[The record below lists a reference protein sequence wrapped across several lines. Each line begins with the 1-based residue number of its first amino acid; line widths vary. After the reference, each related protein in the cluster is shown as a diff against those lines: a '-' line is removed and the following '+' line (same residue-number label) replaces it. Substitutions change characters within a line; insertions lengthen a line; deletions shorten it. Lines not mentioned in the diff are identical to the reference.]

1 MRQSIVGRIKACS
14 SLLSSAATVTVL
26 GAVVLGVVAPRPA
39 HAVAIDDP
47 GVLSQSGPSR
57 RGVESA
63 TRAGQPITELTAE
76 AMYEFLLAEIA
87 LQRGQN
93 NVATQAYLDLARR
106 TKDPRVARRAAEVA
120 MHARMPNAAVEAARI
135 WFETDA
141 DSEDAL
147 RAYSSLLVATG
158 KLDEAEPHLRS
169 LIARKPD
176 GVGEQLLQLGQ
187 FLGSNQDKAAV
198 LRLVR
203 RLAEPHVQVAGARLA
218 VAQAAFAAED
228 DALALAEARAA
239 GKLRPGWEQA
249 ALVEGAILQR
259 RSVGES
265 IEHYRAF
272 LATYPKSR
280 QVRMQLAR
288 SLVSE
293 KNFDGARAQ
302 FQRLTTEHPNDPEVV
317 YAVGLLSMQLEDWP
331 LAETHLKHLLTLEF
345 RDHDLVRMYLGQI
358 AEERKDFAGALERYR
373 SVKGVEHL
381 LTAQIRQSNVIAKQG
396 DLNAARSILQ
406 QAPVTNN
413 QQRVQVILAETQLL
427 RDANKT
433 GEAFEVAERGLEKL
447 PNHPDLLYDH
457 AMLAEKLDRV
467 ELMEASLR
475 KVIAIQPDH
484 AHAHNA
490 LGYSLADRNLRLS
503 EARELIEKALKLSP
517 EDYFIIDSMGWV
529 LYRQG
534 DLQGALK
541 HLQRAYKGRPDA
553 EIAAHLGEV
562 LWQLGQ
568 RDEAQRV
575 WQEGSLKSPDNE
587 TLQKTIKRFRDATA
601 VK

>member
-1 MRQSIVGRIKACS
+1 MG
-14 SLLSSAATVTVL
+14 AATQTAL
-26 GAVVLGVVAPRPA
+26 
-39 HAVAIDDP
+39 AVAIDDP
-47 GVLSQSGPSR
+47 GVLSQSSPLR

-63 TRAGQPITELTAE
+63 GARVGQPITELTAE

-106 TKDPRVARRAAEVA
+106 TRDPRVARRAAEVA
-120 MHARMPNAAVEAARI
+120 MHARMPGAAVESARI
-135 WFETDA
+135 WFELEPGSD
-141 DSEDAL
+141 DAL

-169 LIARKPD
+169 LIARKPEEA
-176 GVGEQLLQLGQ
+176 GEQLQQLSQ
-187 FLGSNQDKAAV
+187 FLGSNKDKTAV
-198 LRLVR
+198 LRLVQ
-203 RLAEPHVQVAGARLA
+203 RLAAPHAQVAGARLA

-228 DALALAEARAA
+228 DAAALEEAREA

-249 ALVEGAILQR
+249 ALVEGAILQK
-259 RSVGES
+259 RSAGES
-265 IEHYRAF
+265 IGHYRAF
-272 LATYPKSR
+272 LKTYPKSR

-288 SLVSE
+288 ALVTE
-293 KNFDGARAQ
+293 KDYDGARGE
-302 FQRLTTEHPNDPEVV
+302 FQTLTKEYPNDPEVV

-331 LAETHLKHLLTLEF
+331 LAETHLNKLLTLEF

-358 AEERKDFAGALERYR
+358 AEERKDFPGALERYR
-373 SVKGVEHL
+373 SVSNVEHL
-381 LTAQIRQSNVIAKQG
+381 LTAQIRQANVIAKQG

-406 QAPVTNN
+406 QANVSNN
-413 QQRVQVILAETQLL
+413 QQRVQVFLAETQLL

-433 GEAFEVAERGLEKL
+433 SEAFEVTERALEKL

-467 ELMEASLR
+467 ELMESSLR

-490 LGYSLADRNLRLS
+490 LGYSLADRNLRLD
-503 EARELIEKALKLSP
+503 EARELIEKALKISP
-517 EDYFIIDSMGWV
+517 EDSFIIDSLGWV

-541 HLQRAYKGRPDA
+541 QLQRAYKGRPDA

-568 RDEAQRV
+568 RDEALRI
-575 WQEGSLKSPDNE
+575 WQEGSKKSPDNE

>member
-1 MRQSIVGRIKACS
+1 MG
-14 SLLSSAATVTVL
+14 AATQTAL
-26 GAVVLGVVAPRPA
+26 
-39 HAVAIDDP
+39 AVAIDDP
-47 GVLSQSGPSR
+47 GVLSQSSPLR
-57 RGVESA
+57 RGAESA
-63 TRAGQPITELTAE
+63 GARVGQPITELTAE

-106 TKDPRVARRAAEVA
+106 TRDPRVARRAAEVA
-120 MHARMPNAAVEAARI
+120 MHARMPGAAVESARI
-135 WFETDA
+135 WFELEPGSD
-141 DSEDAL
+141 DAL

-169 LIARKPD
+169 LIARKPEEA
-176 GVGEQLLQLGQ
+176 GEQLQQLSQ
-187 FLGSNQDKAAV
+187 FLGSNKDKTAV
-198 LRLVR
+198 LRLVQ
-203 RLAEPHVQVAGARLA
+203 RLAAPHAQVAGARLA

-228 DALALAEARAA
+228 DAAALEEAREA

-249 ALVEGAILQR
+249 ALVEGAILQK
-259 RSVGES
+259 RSAGES
-265 IEHYRAF
+265 IGHYRAF
-272 LATYPKSR
+272 LKTYPKSR

-288 SLVSE
+288 ALVTE
-293 KNFDGARAQ
+293 KDYDGARGE
-302 FQRLTTEHPNDPEVV
+302 FQTLTKEYPNDPEVV

-331 LAETHLKHLLTLEF
+331 LAETHLNKLLTLEF

-358 AEERKDFAGALERYR
+358 AEERKDFPGALERYR
-373 SVKGVEHL
+373 SVSNVEHL
-381 LTAQIRQSNVIAKQG
+381 LTAQIRQANVIAKQG

-406 QAPVTNN
+406 QANVSNN
-413 QQRVQVILAETQLL
+413 QQRVQVFLAETQLL

-433 GEAFEVAERGLEKL
+433 SEAFEVTERALEKL

-467 ELMEASLR
+467 ELMESSLR

-490 LGYSLADRNLRLS
+490 LGYSLADRNLRLD
-503 EARELIEKALKLSP
+503 EARELIEKALKISP
-517 EDYFIIDSMGWV
+517 EDSFIIDSLGWV

-534 DLQGALK
+534 DLPGALK
-541 HLQRAYKGRPDA
+541 QLQRAYKGRPDA

-568 RDEAQRV
+568 RDEALRI
-575 WQEGSLKSPDNE
+575 WQEGSKKSPDNE
-587 TLQKTIKRFRDATA
+587 TLQKTINRFRDATA

>member
-1 MRQSIVGRIKACS
+1 MKACS
-14 SLLSSAATVTVL
+14 SLLSS
-26 GAVVLGVVAPRPA
+26 VVLALGLVAVSAPIHLA
-39 HAVAIDDP
+39 HAVAVDDP
-47 GVLSQSGPSR
+47 GVLSQSSSPR
-57 RGVESA
+57 RGTAAAGAPS
-63 TRAGQPITELTAE
+63 GQPITELTAE
-76 AMYEFLLAEIA
+76 VMYEFLLAEIA
-87 LQRGQN
+87 LQRGQT

-106 TKDPRVARRAAEVA
+106 TRDPRVARRAAEVA
-120 MHARMPNAAVEAARI
+120 MHARMPNAAVEASRI
-135 WFETDA
+135 WYEVEPASD
-141 DSEDAL
+141 DAL

-158 KLDEAEPHLRS
+158 KLDEAEPHLRN
-169 LIARKPD
+169 LIARKPEET
-176 GVGEQLLQLGQ
+176 GEQLQQLSQ
-187 FLGSNQDKAAV
+187 FLGSNKDKGAV

-203 RLAEPHVQVAGARLA
+203 RLAEPHAQVPGARLA

-228 DALALAEARAA
+228 DALALEEARAA

-249 ALVEGAILQR
+249 SLVEGAVLQK

-265 IEHYRAF
+265 VNHYRAF
-272 LATYPKSR
+272 LTTYPKSR

-288 SLVSE
+288 ALVTE
-293 KNFDGARAQ
+293 RDYDGARAE
-302 FQRLTTEHPNDPEVV
+302 FQTLTKDHPNDPEVV
-317 YAVGLLSMQLEDWP
+317 YAVGLLSMQLEDWA
-331 LAETHLKHLLTLEF
+331 LAETHLKKLLTLEF

-358 AEERKDFAGALERYR
+358 AEERKDYAGALERYR
-373 SVKGVEHL
+373 SIKNVEHL
-381 LTAQIRQSNVIAKQG
+381 LTAQIRQANVIAKQG
-396 DLNAARSILQ
+396 DLGAARSILQ
-406 QAPVTNN
+406 QAHVGNN
-413 QQRVQVILAETQLL
+413 QQRVQVTLAETQLL
-427 RDANKT
+427 RDASKT
-433 GEAFEVAERGLEKL
+433 GDAFEVAERALEKL

-490 LGYSLADRNLRLS
+490 LGYSLADRNLRLD
-503 EARELIEKALKLSP
+503 EARELIEKALKISP
-517 EDYFIIDSMGWV
+517 EDYFIVDSMGWV

-562 LWQLGQ
+562 LWQIGQ
-568 RDEAQRV
+568 RDEAQRI
-575 WQEGSLKSPDNE
+575 WQEGAKKSPDNE
-587 TLQKTIKRFRDATA
+587 TLQKTIKRFREATA

>member
-26 GAVVLGVVAPRPA
+26 GAVVLGGVVPRAA

-57 RGVESA
+57 RGIESGA
-63 TRAGQPITELTAE
+63 RAGQPITELTAE

-158 KLDEAEPHLRS
+158 KLDEAEPHLRN

-176 GVGEQLLQLGQ
+176 GVGEQLQQLGQ

-203 RLAEPHVQVAGARLA
+203 RLAEPHAQVAGARLA

-302 FQRLTTEHPNDPEVV
+302 FQRLTTEYPNDPEVV

-562 LWQLGQ
+562 LWELGQ

-575 WQEGSLKSPDNE
+575 WQEGSVKSPDNE

>member
-1 MRQSIVGRIKACS
+1 M
-14 SLLSSAATVTVL
+14 LSSAATVTVL

>member
-1 MRQSIVGRIKACS
+1 MG
-14 SLLSSAATVTVL
+14 AATQTAL
-26 GAVVLGVVAPRPA
+26 
-39 HAVAIDDP
+39 AVAIDDP
-47 GVLSQSGPSR
+47 GVLSQSSPLR

-63 TRAGQPITELTAE
+63 GARVGQPITELTAE

-106 TKDPRVARRAAEVA
+106 TRDPRVARRAAEVA
-120 MHARMPNAAVEAARI
+120 MHARMPGAAVESARI
-135 WFETDA
+135 WFELEPGSD
-141 DSEDAL
+141 DAL

-169 LIARKPD
+169 LIARKPEEA
-176 GVGEQLLQLGQ
+176 GEQLQQLSQ
-187 FLGSNQDKAAV
+187 FLGSNKDKTAV
-198 LRLVR
+198 LRLVQ
-203 RLAEPHVQVAGARLA
+203 RLAAPHAQVAGARLA

-228 DALALAEARAA
+228 DAAALEEAREA

-249 ALVEGAILQR
+249 ALVEGAILQK
-259 RSVGES
+259 RSAGES
-265 IEHYRAF
+265 ISHYRAF
-272 LATYPKSR
+272 LKTYPKSR

-288 SLVSE
+288 ALVTE
-293 KNFDGARAQ
+293 KDYDGARGE
-302 FQRLTTEHPNDPEVV
+302 FQTLTKEYPNDPEVV

-331 LAETHLKHLLTLEF
+331 LAETHLNKLLTLEF

-358 AEERKDFAGALERYR
+358 AEERKDFPGALERYR
-373 SVKGVEHL
+373 SVSNVEHL
-381 LTAQIRQSNVIAKQG
+381 LTAQIRQANVIAKQG

-406 QAPVTNN
+406 QANVSNN
-413 QQRVQVILAETQLL
+413 QQRVQVFLAETQLL

-433 GEAFEVAERGLEKL
+433 TEAFEVTERALEKL

-467 ELMEASLR
+467 ELMESSLR

-490 LGYSLADRNLRLS
+490 LGYSLADRNLRLD
-503 EARELIEKALKLSP
+503 EARELIEKALKISP
-517 EDYFIIDSMGWV
+517 EDSFIIDSLGWV

-534 DLQGALK
+534 DLPGALK
-541 HLQRAYKGRPDA
+541 QLQRAYKGRPDA

-568 RDEAQRV
+568 RDEALRI
-575 WQEGSLKSPDNE
+575 WQEGSKKSPDNE